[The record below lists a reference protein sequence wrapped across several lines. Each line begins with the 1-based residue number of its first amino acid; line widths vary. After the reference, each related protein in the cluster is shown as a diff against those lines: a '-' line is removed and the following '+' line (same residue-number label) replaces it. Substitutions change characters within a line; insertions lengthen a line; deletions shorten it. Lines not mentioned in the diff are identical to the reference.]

1 VADGKLPKVVE
12 GGGFQ
17 TAMHPKT
24 KTSIRRLLS
33 DIKGK
38 LRQKQQSAVEN
49 VKEPWKMARI
59 KANGENHLHMWL
71 KQIETLGVS
80 LEYSIGFGV
89 NRVGTKMVLRLALK
103 SDPSWN

>member
-1 VADGKLPKVVE
+1 
-12 GGGFQ
+12 
-17 TAMHPKT
+17 
-24 KTSIRRLLS
+24 
-33 DIKGK
+33 
-38 LRQKQQSAVEN
+38 
-49 VKEPWKMARI
+49 MARI

-89 NRVGTKMVLRLALK
+89 NRVGTKMSLRLALK